1 MRADEI
7 AIIALLCA
15 ILRFIKLS
23 KLQFIHTHI
32 LWYNF
37 VSHSIHR
44 NSMKKQNQIAITWN
58 SKFTF
63 NKNEK
68 KKNTKK
74 NQSMVW
80 YRMLKSYSIKKE
92 KKQPKEDKII
102 AKHIHTRISLLW
114 NYEILETEVF

>member
-15 ILRFIKLS
+15 NLRFIKWS

-37 VSHSIHR
+37 VSDSIHR
-44 NSMKKQNQIAITWN
+44 NLMKKQNQTANTWN
-58 SKFTF
+58 SKLTF

-68 KKNTKK
+68 KDTKK
-74 NQSMVW
+74 NQVDWIDGWKVIQS
-80 YRMLKSYSIKKE
+80 KKK

-102 AKHIHTRISLLW
+102 AKHIHTRIVD
-114 NYEILETEVF
+114 YGIMKF